1 MAFSRIILVAALAAG
16 AAMPLLAAPP
26 ANDNFASR
34 LTLGTGAPSTVS
46 NVDATME
53 EGTEPFPAGYDGGN
67 YQGTVW
73 WEWSPAISGWHE
85 INTTGSAVDTV
96 LAVWEGTDYTSP
108 LALVH
113 VNDEAPAFDNTA
125 PPVATSRIRF
135 LANNAVI
142 YKIAV
147 ASKTAARGSITLNAN
162 STSTPHARV
171 TAATFSPSPA
181 NVAYAV
187 TVTAD
192 ITLQVGSGGLAAGG
206 LLTLFDPSN
215 AELATASVDS
225 SNLLNPPNVS
235 GVYRML
241 LNLPQGSPV
250 GQCRWGIKM
259 VRGNTA
265 GSVSSAGWEMLTPLP
280 FGVPSAITV
289 INDPYA
295 AWASQ
300 NSLSGGDAAKDA
312 DPDKDGLKNLAEYEC
327 GLDPNNPALRTL
339 IVTGN
344 VITQTGLPEI
354 TVVGAGDQLR
364 VVYLRRIADPA
375 VTVTAR
381 FSDDLIIWADA
392 SQPPEVIASDGE
404 FQALAVED
412 DIFVPAKT
420 RRNALVRMVSP

>member
-1 MAFSRIILVAALAAG
+1 
-16 AAMPLLAAPP
+16 
-26 ANDNFASR
+26 
-34 LTLGTGAPSTVS
+34 
-46 NVDATME
+46 
-53 EGTEPFPAGYDGGN
+53 
-67 YQGTVW
+67 
-73 WEWSPAISGWHE
+73 
-85 INTTGSAVDTV
+85 
-96 LAVWEGTDYTSP
+96 
-108 LALVH
+108 
-113 VNDEAPAFDNTA
+113 
-125 PPVATSRIRF
+125 
-135 LANNAVI
+135 
-142 YKIAV
+142 
-147 ASKTAARGSITLNAN
+147 
-162 STSTPHARV
+162 
-171 TAATFSPSPA
+171 
-181 NVAYAV
+181 
-187 TVTAD
+187 
-192 ITLQVGSGGLAAGG
+192 
-206 LLTLFDPSN
+206 
-215 AELATASVDS
+215 
-225 SNLLNPPNVS
+225 
-235 GVYRML
+235 ML

-381 FSDDLIIWADA
+381 FSDDLINWADA